1 MAGRTT
7 DPGQST
13 TDKDFATNIGIA
25 FKTPEEMFGCV
36 WGVGLASN
44 PTNTGTMFKMPN
56 KTFGW
61 VGVPGV
67 GGS

>member
-36 WGVGLASN
+36 GGVGQASN
-44 PTNTGTMFKMPN
+44 PVKTGTVFKMLD

-61 VGVPGV
+61 VGLRGV
-67 GGS
+67 RGS